1 MANLIDGKAVSAKV
15 KAEVRDE
22 AAKLKEQGISIGLA
36 VVIVGNNQHPEYM

>member
-22 AAKLKEQGISIGLA
+22 AAKLKEQGISIDL
-36 VVIVGNNQHPEYM
+36 QL